1 MGKCAVAKTLFET
14 IGHRLGQKV
23 AQAKNAF
30 DLMGGTEE
38 DSLHAEIRLG
48 RDLEAALLER
58 IPLVEENETTRFVAQ
73 VGCWLAASVKEKKLP
88 FSVRVTAERE
98 PNALAL
104 PGGPVFV
111 SWPLLEM
118 CQGQRDEIAFVIAHE
133 MAHIVRRHTLDRIL
147 KDAALS
153 LLLRQTSGRH
163 AASAWLSKAG
173 RQLPGGSYSSDDE
186 LEADAFAVALVG
198 TAGGDALAGER
209 LLEELAQRVPSV
221 GIAGVCFSTPQHIN
235 PMTPSVENLLLKE
248 VQPRLRIAIAR
259 SVPVVG
265 SDDRKELLQ
274 DGHVIALPKRLD
286 HRSAGRSICRASSDR
301 SPDTEHTR

>member
-1 MGKCAVAKTLFET
+1 MKTLFEA
-14 IGHRLGQKV
+14 IGIRLGQKA

-48 RDLEAALLER
+48 RDLAAALLER
-58 IPLVEENETTRFVAQ
+58 IPLVEENETTRFAAQ
-73 VGCWLAASVKEKKLP
+73 IGWWLAANVKERKLP

-104 PGGPVFV
+104 PGGAVFV

-118 CQGQRDEIAFVIAHE
+118 CHGERDEIAFLLA
-133 MAHIVRRHTLDRIL
+133 LDRIV

-173 RQLPGGSYSSDDE
+173 RQLLGDAYSSGE
-186 LEADAFAVALVG
+186 EFEADAFAVTLVR
-198 TAGGDALAGER
+198 TAGG
-209 LLEELAQRVPSV
+209 
-221 GIAGVCFSTPQHIN
+221 
-235 PMTPSVENLLLKE
+235 
-248 VQPRLRIAIAR
+248 
-259 SVPVVG
+259 
-265 SDDRKELLQ
+265 
-274 DGHVIALPKRLD
+274 
-286 HRSAGRSICRASSDR
+286 
-301 SPDTEHTR
+301 

>member
-1 MGKCAVAKTLFET
+1 MKTLFET
-14 IGHRLGQKV
+14 IGFRLGQKA

-30 DLMGGTEE
+30 DLIGGTEE
-38 DSLHAEIRLG
+38 NSLRAEMRLG
-48 RDLEAALLER
+48 RDLAAALLER
-58 IPLVEENETTRFVAQ
+58 IPLVEENEATRFAAQ
-73 VGCWLAASVKEKKLP
+73 IGLWLAASVKEKKLP

-118 CQGQRDEIAFVIAHE
+118 CRGQRDEIAFVVAHE

-153 LLLRQTSGRH
+153 LLLRQTSVRN

-173 RQLPGGSYSSDDE
+173 RQLLGGAYSSEDE

-209 LLEELAQRVPSV
+209 LLEELAQRVQNVSF
-221 GIAGVCFSTPQHIN
+221 AGDYFATHP
-235 PMTPSVENLLLKE
+235 PFVE
-248 VQPRLRIAIAR
+248 RIANLRAR
-259 SVPVVG
+259 G
-265 SDDRKELLQ
+265 
-274 DGHVIALPKRLD
+274 
-286 HRSAGRSICRASSDR
+286 
-301 SPDTEHTR
+301 

>member
-1 MGKCAVAKTLFET
+1 MDKSAVAKTLFES
-14 IGHRLGQKV
+14 IGRRLGQKV
-23 AQAKNAF
+23 AQARNAF
-30 DLMGGTEE
+30 DLVGGTEE
-38 DSLHAEIRLG
+38 DSLRAEIRLG

-58 IPLVEENETTRFVAQ
+58 IPLVEENENTRFVAQ
-73 VGCWLAASVKEKKLP
+73 IGCWLAANVKEKQLP

-111 SWPLLEM
+111 SRPLLEL
-118 CQGQRDEIAFVIAHE
+118 CQGQRDEIAFVVAHE

-173 RQLPGGSYSSDDE
+173 RQLLGGSYSTDDE

-209 LLEELAQRVPSV
+209 LLEALAQRVQSIGIV
-221 GIAGVCFSTPQHIN
+221 GDYFAAHP
-235 PMTPSVENLLLKE
+235 PLVE
-248 VQPRLRIAIAR
+248 RIANLRA
-259 SVPVVG
+259 
-265 SDDRKELLQ
+265 
-274 DGHVIALPKRLD
+274 KRE
-286 HRSAGRSICRASSDR
+286 G
-301 SPDTEHTR
+301 

>member
-30 DLMGGTEE
+30 DLIGGTEE

-48 RDLEAALLER
+48 RDLAAALLER
-58 IPLVEENETTRFVAQ
+58 IPLVEENETTRFAAQ
-73 VGCWLAASVKEKKLP
+73 IGRWLAANVKERKLP

-118 CQGQRDEIAFVIAHE
+118 CQGQRDEIAFWVAHE
-133 MAHIVRRHTLDRIL
+133 MAHIVRRHTLDRIV

-153 LLLRQTSGRH
+153 LLLRQSSGRH

-173 RQLPGGSYSSDDE
+173 RQLLGDAYSRDEE

-209 LLEELAQRVPSV
+209 LLEELAQRASAQSV
-221 GIAGVCFSTPQHIN
+221 GTPGYYFATHPPLI
-235 PMTPSVENLLLKE
+235 E
-248 VQPRLRIAIAR
+248 RIANLR
-259 SVPVVG
+259 SN
-265 SDDRKELLQ
+265 R
-274 DGHVIALPKRLD
+274 H
-286 HRSAGRSICRASSDR
+286 
-301 SPDTEHTR
+301 